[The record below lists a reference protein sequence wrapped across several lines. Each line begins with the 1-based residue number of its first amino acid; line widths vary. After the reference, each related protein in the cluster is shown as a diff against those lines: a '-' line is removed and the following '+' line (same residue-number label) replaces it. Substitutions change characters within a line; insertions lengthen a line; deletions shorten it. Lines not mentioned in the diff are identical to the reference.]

1 MAEERRHQLFVNKQ
15 FQYRY
20 VLLTVSIAIILVNAL
35 TVIGILLY
43 GPHIKGGIAWY
54 HTAILA
60 AIEVVLLLTV
70 FYFSARESHRL
81 AGPMF
86 AINRRLERLGRGDL
100 HSRLKLR
107 QGDHFHEIAETL
119 NSSVGMLR
127 QRFETIV
134 ALVDTLNQ
142 HTDPDSEAGQ
152 TLARLRAELEHLE
165 TAPPADTG
173 LTHPDKQP

>member
-20 VLLTVSIAIILVNAL
+20 ILLTASIAIILVNAL

-60 AIEVVLLLTV
+60 AIEAALLLAV

-86 AINRRLERLGRGDL
+86 AINRRLERLGDGDL
-100 HSRLKLR
+100 HSRLSLR
-107 QGDHFHEIAETL
+107 QGDHFHEIAEAL

-127 QRFETIV
+127 QRIETI
-134 ALVDTLNQ
+134 ASLVDILNH
-142 HTDPDSEAGQ
+142 HTDPDGEAGRA
-152 TLARLRAELEHLE
+152 LARLRVELEHLE
-165 TAPPADTG
+165 SAPP
-173 LTHPDKQP
+173 PDSGTAARR

>member
-35 TVIGILLY
+35 TVVGILLY

-54 HTAILA
+54 HTAMLA
-60 AIEVVLLLTV
+60 ALEVVLLLTV

-86 AINRRLERLGRGDL
+86 AFNRRLERLGAGDL
-100 HSRLKLR
+100 HSRLRLR
-107 QGDHFHEIAETL
+107 QGDHFHEIAEIL
-119 NSSVGMLR
+119 NSNVGMLR
-127 QRFETIV
+127 QRIETIA
-134 ALVDTLNQ
+134 ALVDTLDH

-152 TLARLRAELEHLE
+152 ILARLRVELEHLE
-165 TAPPADTG
+165 TAPP
-173 LTHPDKQP
+173 PDNRD

>member
-60 AIEVVLLLTV
+60 AIEVILLLTV

-86 AINRRLERLGRGDL
+86 AISRRLERLGSGDL
-100 HSRLKLR
+100 YSRLKLR

-119 NSSVGMLR
+119 NDNVGMLR
-127 QRFETIV
+127 QRVETIE
-134 ALVDTLNQ
+134 ALVATLD
-142 HTDPDSEAGQ
+142 HHADPDSEAGQ
-152 TLARLRAELEHLE
+152 TLARLRGELEHLA
-165 TAPPADTG
+165 TAPPQDSGIDA
-173 LTHPDKQP
+173 PQ